1 MVSVWCAPLKH
12 VHFLHFVLIVS
23 CFSDDKVEGK
33 VINQL
38 LDEYVEQEEAA
49 MACESIYRR
58 TTQYSTPPLF
68 EHLTSLT
75 ISAFLSGSFLKDPR
89 VISYVLAHARR
100 LKKLRLGTMM
110 EKMDEAFTRRL
121 IGAPLEKLDLSLT
134 EITDATIDVLC
145 QQLASSLRS
154 LKLQACEGLTQ
165 QGLIKVKTTTT
176 VDL

>member
-1 MVSVWCAPLKH
+1 
-12 VHFLHFVLIVS
+12 
-23 CFSDDKVEGK
+23 
-33 VINQL
+33 
-38 LDEYVEQEEAA
+38 
-49 MACESIYRR
+49 
-58 TTQYSTPPLF
+58 
-68 EHLTSLT
+68 
-75 ISAFLSGSFLKDPR
+75 
-89 VISYVLAHARR
+89 
-100 LKKLRLGTMM
+100 MM